1 MNFLR
6 KRENIKESLALVSLF
21 VALEVILTTLVALF
35 PYSILILFFILSFPS
50 FIISL
55 CVKGKYYLLYFIL
68 SLSISSLTSI
78 YNISIPFLYLLPSL
92 IIGYSFSFL
101 IKYKIDYFF
110 GINII
115 SLLFFIIEYFTIY
128 IFKIIFTID
137 VISYFL
143 NIFSLNDFIY
153 SSYLVIFF
161 IYIYSL
167 ISTYFSFI
175 FIKSN
180 INKIDKD
187 IKFYDYKNKVFIF
200 LISEGILIILN
211 IIFSL
216 IDVIKPFSLLPFIL
230 SYIFI
235 IYIVILDIK
244 SDKYDSLISLIIIFL
259 INLIFISFISIK
271 YIFIIFSFTPFLFS
285 LYIIS
290 KKYFINNKNLIK

>member
-110 GINII
+110 
-115 SLLFFIIEYFTIY
+115 
-128 IFKIIFTID
+128 
-137 VISYFL
+137 
-143 NIFSLNDFIY
+143 
-153 SSYLVIFF
+153 
-161 IYIYSL
+161 
-167 ISTYFSFI
+167 
-175 FIKSN
+175 
-180 INKIDKD
+180 
-187 IKFYDYKNKVFIF
+187 
-200 LISEGILIILN
+200 ILI
-211 IIFSL
+211 
-216 IDVIKPFSLLPFIL
+216 
-230 SYIFI
+230 
-235 IYIVILDIK
+235 
-244 SDKYDSLISLIIIFL
+244 
-259 INLIFISFISIK
+259 
-271 YIFIIFSFTPFLFS
+271 
-285 LYIIS
+285 
-290 KKYFINNKNLIK
+290 